1 MYVAFSYTYTHTEG
15 GGNGSWKVHV
25 LCMAFSTEAL
35 VAGITRIGILMAI
48 LDLNRQAIIAVLK
61 ALFLTVLF

>member
-1 MYVAFSYTYTHTEG
+1 MGAGRFMFYVWRS
-15 GGNGSWKVHV
+15 V
-25 LCMAFSTEAL
+25 LASEAL